1 MVVMSFTGKA
11 LRAVPALLLVAA
23 ALPVFA
29 ADDHAGKG
37 IDVYTISQELA
48 LGRQMSAEVE
58 KQARIVDDPI
68 IAEYVNR
75 LGQNLAMQ
83 ANAPFPIRV
92 KMIQSDEINAFT
104 LPGGFIY
111 VNSTMMK
118 MADNEAEFASVIAHE
133 VGHAASRHATREAT
147 RGKVASWALIPL
159 EVMTGWRG
167 VAAAETARATAPMVS
182 YHFSRAFET
191 EADLLAVKYMAAA
204 GYDPE
209 ASIDMFERIAS
220 TEKRTP
226 GAVSKLFLTHP
237 PTRDRI
243 AKTQTAIGKLK
254 GESGAYILNTS
265 EFESVRTR
273 LMNKQ

>member
-1 MVVMSFTGKA
+1 MVVMSFNGRTFRIA
-11 LRAVPALLLVAA
+11 FAILAMAA

-48 LGRQMSAEVE
+48 LGRQMAAEVE

-147 RGKVASWALIPL
+147 RGKMASWALIPL

-182 YHFSRAFET
+182 YHFSREFET
-191 EADLLAVKYMAAA
+191 EADLLAVKYMSAA

-243 AKTQTAIGKLK
+243 AKTQAAIGKLK
-254 GESGAYILNTS
+254 EDDGNFVLNTS
-265 EFESVRTR
+265 EFEEVRKR
-273 LMNKQ
+273 LMSEQ